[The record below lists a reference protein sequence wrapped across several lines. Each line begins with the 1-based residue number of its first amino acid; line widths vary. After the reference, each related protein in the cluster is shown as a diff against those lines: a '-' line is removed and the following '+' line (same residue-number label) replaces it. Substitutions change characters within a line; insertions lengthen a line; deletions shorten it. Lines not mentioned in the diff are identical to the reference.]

1 MKVESTFVIDG
12 KMVTE
17 GFRSAEIIV
26 YELADKETLY
36 IVSNN
41 TGEVIARIDMT
52 CGMSQGCGFVDK
64 ITYTDLIGE

>member
-17 GFRSAEIIV
+17 SFRSGEITI

-36 IVSNN
+36 IVSNS
-41 TGEVIARIDMT
+41 TGEIITRIDMT
-52 CGMSQGCGFVDK
+52 CQMSQGCGFVDR
-64 ITYTDLIGE
+64 ITYTDMTEE

>member
-17 GFRSAEIIV
+17 SFRSAEIIV
-26 YELADKETLY
+26 YELHDKETLY

-41 TGEVIARIDMT
+41 TGEVITRIDMT
-52 CGMSQGCGFVDK
+52 CEMSQGTGFVDT
-64 ITYTDLIGE
+64 ISYTDMTTE